1 MNEFMVR
8 KSRSKKLSPS
18 VAFGE
23 KKGIWDNYLNEWMV
37 KEVANDVWLTFDLRL
52 LKRISTQ
59 KTNAFLGWL
68 FSSAAMS
75 SLPIIFK
82 LVTFP
87 KTNRMNWISQSERRS
102 FTDWSESFTGLNWMH
117 GEVVTRV
124 IKLTMAKLTCIT
136 KQEIPEIVRKSCS
149 FHWMSRPY
157 MLWKVSQFY
166 SHLFVVANSSDL
178 RPTFR

>member
-1 MNEFMVR
+1 MNEFTVR

-37 KEVANDVWLTFDLRL
+37 KEVTHDVWLTFDLRL

-75 SLPIIFK
+75 SLEDSRIPVHSSASHWIRIETIVIFLVLQSTPTHVNDVDGYSEVALSSLPIIFK
-82 LVTFP
+82 LITLP
-87 KTNRMNWISQSERRS
+87 KTNRMSWIAQSVKRTTIVYWLEWIIDWFELNAWRS
-102 FTDWSESFTGLNWMH
+102 GHVGYQIWH
-117 GEVVTRV
+117 V
-124 IKLTMAKLTCIT
+124 
-136 KQEIPEIVRKSCS
+136 
-149 FHWMSRPY
+149 
-157 MLWKVSQFY
+157 
-166 SHLFVVANSSDL
+166 
-178 RPTFR
+178 